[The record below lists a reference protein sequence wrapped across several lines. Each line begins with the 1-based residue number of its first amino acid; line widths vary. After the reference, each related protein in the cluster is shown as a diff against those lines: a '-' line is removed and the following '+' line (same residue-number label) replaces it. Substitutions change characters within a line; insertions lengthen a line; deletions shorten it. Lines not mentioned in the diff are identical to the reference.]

1 MPLPKEQH
9 KYTVDDILA
18 LPEGERAELLDGK
31 IYDMA
36 PPTAMHQFILFELS
50 LTIGTFIKN
59 NKGSCQVALAPF
71 AVFLNDDNQNYV
83 EPDLSVICNPS
94 QIDDKGCHGAP
105 DWIIEIV
112 SPSSERMDYVVKT
125 FKYRTAGVREY
136 WVIDKTLQKVTVFDF
151 ENDNMFEY
159 DFTQKIPV
167 LIYDGELE
175 IDLSRFI

>member
-18 LPEGERAELLDGK
+18 LPDGQRAELIDGQ
-31 IYDMA
+31 IYDM
-36 PPTAMHQFILFELS
+36 
-50 LTIGTFIKN
+50 GT
-59 NKGSCQVALAPF
+59 PF
-71 AVFLNDDNQNYV
+71 SIFLNNDDRNYV

-94 QIDDKGCHGAP
+94 ILDEKGCHGAP

-151 ENDNMFEY
+151 END
-159 DFTQKIPV
+159 FTQKIPV
-167 LIYDGELE
+167 LIYDGKLE